1 MLIAVTSPSFSKNK
15 LLRSEILQHFS
26 ETRFNDS
33 GERLVG
39 ERLVNFVSDAEGVI
53 VGLEKIDREMINR
66 LQHLKIISKYGVG
79 LDNINIE
86 YCKQKNI
93 HIGWTPG
100 VNKTSVAEMTV
111 AFMIALSRNIYLT
124 SNQLKNSIWNKDGGF
139 DLSGK
144 TVGIIGIGNVGKEV
158 VRYLKPFHCIVLVND
173 IVDQTDYYNE
183 NNLKEESKEELY
195 RQSDIVTLHVPLTVE
210 TDGLI
215 NSSVLGMM
223 KRSSYLI
230 NTSRGRVVE
239 QDDLKWALKNGII
252 AGAAIDVYNEEP
264 PEDADFLSLPNLI
277 CTPHIG
283 GNSQEAVLSMGRSAI
298 QHLRDYFK
306 I

>member
-79 LDNINIE
+79 LDNIDIE
-86 YCKQKNI
+86 YCKRKNI

-215 NSSVLGMM
+215 NSSVLKMM